1 MAESEEA
8 QNTETNGVEE
18 LDVSATTKKARD
30 VVAEIEA
37 EELKELEEIRKKQ
50 RDPPIVF
57 RDVLD
62 VKVEFDSLVGLI
74 DGKLN
79 PDEQRSMEELHMY
92 MLENEGS
99 WALGDGFL
107 NFIGRLLNDK
117 SLSPDVRIRTLNIL
131 ACAALKDDVI
141 LLLHQDRREHIMMNY
156 AGDVERLTPEEQQ
169 SLSLFFANLFEH
181 MSSSEWLLY
190 ISEWQHQNNNL
201 SNIRVTTKVGVNA
214 LLSENPKMQ
223 DYGSAIIHNMACKE
237 KMHQNK
243 RLRRI
248 LPPGCVSKVFDDV
261 AIELTMALLQFL
273 NNKPNEELL
282 FRTMKSLARL
292 CQISGQD
299 VSQMIQMIGPEPSK
313 FKGVSTRIDE
323 QITQITQKLR

>member
-237 KMHQNK
+237 VKT
-243 RLRRI
+243 
-248 LPPGCVSKVFDDV
+248 VVFDDV